1 MVDSGHALSLLYHIL
16 SSPDPLA
23 QCLAPKFSSEKT
35 ELRYHTLMQ
44 LGQLLRELRLL
55 AGEWISRD
63 RGSSF
68 PTGTACHLAIRHSTH
83 GSRAIN
89 RSGFVAL

>member
-1 MVDSGHALSLLYHIL
+1 MVDSGNALSLLYHVL
-16 SSPDPLA
+16 SSPDPFA

-55 AGEWISRD
+55 AGEWTSRD
-63 RGSSF
+63 RGFIF
-68 PTGTACHLAIRHSTH
+68 PDRDGVPFSNQTFTAWIKGH
-83 GSRAIN
+83 
-89 RSGFVAL
+89 